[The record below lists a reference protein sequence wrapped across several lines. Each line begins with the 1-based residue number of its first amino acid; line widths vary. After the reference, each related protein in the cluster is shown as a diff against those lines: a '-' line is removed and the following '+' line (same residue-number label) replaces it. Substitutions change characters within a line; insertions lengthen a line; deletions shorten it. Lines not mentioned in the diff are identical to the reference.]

1 MFRSVIS
8 FELLFDK
15 VWLLFK
21 VHYFA
26 FRFMIALAPFFE
38 MAVLLPLNSFGF
50 FFFFEES
57 VGRNSRGLLLGSLF
71 CVFCF
76 IDLRVYASTGV
87 ALITGAVSKVSE
99 TGTVMLLQFSFAERF
114 SLF

>member
-50 FFFFEES
+50 FFF
-57 VGRNSRGLLLGSLF
+57 
-71 CVFCF
+71 
-76 IDLRVYASTGV
+76 
-87 ALITGAVSKVSE
+87 
-99 TGTVMLLQFSFAERF
+99 
-114 SLF
+114 